1 MLFLVLVAT
10 DHRRNINY
18 TAYQVAAHRGK
29 TAVHG
34 TGRENISEQEENI
47 SEQEEN
53 ISEQEEQIR
62 TSRCTLVNRRSRLGP
77 VGAH

>member
-47 SEQEEN
+47 SEQ
-53 ISEQEEQIR
+53 QEQIR